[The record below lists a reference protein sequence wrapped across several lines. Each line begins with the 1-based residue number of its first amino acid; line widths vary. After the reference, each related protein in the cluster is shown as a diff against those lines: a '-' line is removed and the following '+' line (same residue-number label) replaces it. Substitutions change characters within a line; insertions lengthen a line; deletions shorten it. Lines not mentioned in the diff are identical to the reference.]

1 MKHSN
6 LQKSEKGNLNLAS
19 RSLEFTQI
27 KPNKYILAALF
38 IIVTVYSLNPLP
50 FPLFKREVLRLL
62 PEQRAEEDV
71 GEGRPVAD
79 SAGWGGASVAIEGQ
93 HGLAAASHGRA

>member
-19 RSLEFTQI
+19 RSLKFTQI
-27 KPNKYILAALF
+27 KPDKYILIALF
-38 IIVTVYSLNPLP
+38 IRVTVYSLNPLP

-71 GEGRPVAD
+71 DEGRPVAD
-79 SAGWGGASVAIEGQ
+79 SADWGGASATSG
-93 HGLAAASHGRA
+93 GADASPGPRAHT